1 MARLQSGTR
10 IYGNAIIDTSLSID
24 GDTAATSTST
34 GALKVSGGI
43 GVIGNIHSSG
53 NITVINASL
62 GNIATANYL
71 AGTLTTSS
79 QPNITSVGTL
89 TSLTVTNALAAGTLS
104 VGDATI
110 TGNLVVT
117 GTTITANVSSISVK
131 DPIIEQGG
139 VANGSPLTSDDG
151 MDRGQLLHYFSSGN
165 QVNAFMGWKN
175 ANSEFVFAKS
185 STVSNNVVTIAE
197 LGNVRADYFIGNII
211 GSVQTAVSV
220 TGNSQAN
227 ITSVG
232 TLTELTVSGNLNA
245 TLTTSSQPN
254 ITSLGVLTSLNV
266 SGIAGLGNIGNV
278 KIYGGSNSYLL
289 KTDGTGN
296 LSWVAPETSSL
307 TSVVDIFTGDGSQ
320 ATFTLSAPP
329 KDVNF
334 TVVAVQGILQ
344 PKNSYSVSGSALTFS
359 AAPPESAIVDITT
372 FGGSV
377 SGGSS
382 GGGGSG
388 VPAFAW
394 NIASSNATMSANNG
408 YFVDTTSA
416 AKTMT
421 LPTSATLGDTI
432 RINDLAGTFGTNNL
446 TVSRNGHKIQ
456 GTSDDLLVD
465 VNQTSF
471 GLVYSNS
478 TYGWKVLEL

>member
-43 GVIGNIHSSG
+43 GVVGNIYSSG

-71 AGTLTTSS
+71 AGTLTTGS
-79 QPNITSVGTL
+79 QPNITGVGTL
-89 TSLTVTNALAAGTLS
+89 TSLTITNVLSAGTLS

-139 VANGSPLTSDDG
+139 AANGTPLTTDDG

-185 STVSNNVVTIAE
+185 STVSNNIVTIAE

-220 TGNSQAN
+220 TNNAQPN

-232 TLTELTVSGNLNA
+232 TLSDLTVSGNLNA

-266 SGIAGLGNIGNV
+266 NGIVGLGNIGNV

-320 ATFTLSAPP
+320 ITFTLSAPP
-329 KDVNF
+329 KDANF
-334 TVVAVQGILQ
+334 TMVAVQGILQ
-344 PKNSYSVSGSALTFS
+344 PKNSYSVSGSTLTFS
-359 AAPPESAIVDITT
+359 AAPPDTAIIEVTT

-377 SGGSS
+377 MAGGSGGSS
-382 GGGGSG
+382 T
-388 VPAFAW
+388 PAFAW

-408 YFVDTTSA
+408 YFVDTSNA

-421 LPTSATLGDTI
+421 LPSSATLGDTI

-446 TVSRNGHKIQ
+446 TVARNGHKIQ
-456 GTSDDLLVD
+456 GIAQDLLVD
-465 VNQTSF
+465 ADQSSF